1 MKTFAGFLCIACMT
15 TAAYAD
21 QKAADACAASLSPA
35 AKQIYETTLASHP
48 TPATGRSIV
57 VADVE
62 KLIAEGKLTMAEGR
76 AAGEAAGSC
85 LKMME

>member
-1 MKTFAGFLCIACMT
+1 MPVPHHS
-15 TAAYAD
+15 
-21 QKAADACAASLSPA
+21 QPA

-48 TPATGRSIV
+48 TPGTGRSIV

-62 KLIAEGKLTMAEGR
+62 KLIAEGKVTMAEGR